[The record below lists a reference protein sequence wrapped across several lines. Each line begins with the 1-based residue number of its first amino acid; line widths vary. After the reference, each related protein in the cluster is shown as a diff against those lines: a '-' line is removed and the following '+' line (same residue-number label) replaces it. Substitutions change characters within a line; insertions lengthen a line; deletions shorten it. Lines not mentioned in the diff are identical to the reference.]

1 MYERAEARI
10 DLGALRH
17 NCRELKSRLAEGVE
31 LCPVLK
37 ADAYGHGA
45 LHCVSAVA
53 EAGADRIAFATA
65 SEAMLARSVVPDIP
79 LLVLGALAP
88 GEIEMAISARADVA
102 AWEPGFIATLADQAA
117 AAGLVVGVHIK
128 YDTGMGRLGTT
139 DPELVLEL
147 ARTAAAHPN
156 LKLAAIWTH
165 FATADEADATF
176 RDLQRDR
183 LAELGERARREF
195 PDVRL
200 HAANSAGLIADSAC
214 HFDMVRP
221 GVAVYGM
228 DPFGKD
234 PADHNLLPV
243 LSLHSWVASVKDFE
257 PGMSAGYGRTWR
269 AEQPTRVAAI
279 PVGYGDGVR
288 RGLSNKGEV
297 LIGGRRHPISG
308 TVSMDNITVDLGADS
323 DVRVGDEVTL
333 IGSQGGQTILAE
345 QVAVP
350 LGTINYEVTCG
361 ISPRVPRVGREE
373 ADGEARPG
381 GGSR

>member
-17 NCRELKSRLAEGVE
+17 NCRVLKSRLDEGVE

-45 LHCVSAVA
+45 LHCVAAVA
-53 EAGADRIAFATA
+53 ESGADQIAFATA
-65 SEAMLARSVVPDIP
+65 SEAALARSVAPDIP

-88 GEIEMAISARADVA
+88 SEIGMAISAGADVS
-102 AWEPGFIATLADQAA
+102 AWQPGFMASLADQAS

-147 ARTAAAHPN
+147 ARTASSHPN
-156 LKLAAIWTH
+156 LRLVAIWTH
-165 FATADEADATF
+165 FATADEEDTAF

-195 PDVRL
+195 PGIRL
-200 HAANSAGLIADSAC
+200 HAANSAALIADPSC

-221 GVAVYGM
+221 GVAIYGM
-228 DPFGKD
+228 DPFGND
-234 PADHNLLPV
+234 PADHDLRPV
-243 LSLHSWVASVKDFE
+243 LSLHSWVASVKDFKV
-257 PGMSAGYGRTWR
+257 GDSAGYGRTWK
-269 AEQPTRVAAI
+269 AGQPTRVAAVPI
-279 PVGYGDGVR
+279 GYGDGLR

-297 LIGGRRHPISG
+297 LIGGRRHPICG
-308 TVSMDNITVDLGADS
+308 TVSMDNITVDLGPDS
-323 DVRVGDEVTL
+323 EVRVGDEVTL
-333 IGSQGGQTILAE
+333 IGSQNDEAILSE
-345 QVAVP
+345 QVAEQ
-350 LGTINYEVTCG
+350 LETINYEVTCG
-361 ISPRVPRVGREE
+361 ISPRVPRVGRE
-373 ADGEARPG
+373 D
-381 GGSR
+381 